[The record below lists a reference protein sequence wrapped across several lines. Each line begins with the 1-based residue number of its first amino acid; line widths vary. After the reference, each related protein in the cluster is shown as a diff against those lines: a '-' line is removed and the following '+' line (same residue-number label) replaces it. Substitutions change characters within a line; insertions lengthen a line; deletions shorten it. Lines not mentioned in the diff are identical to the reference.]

1 MAAIGRREKL
11 RIAPRATLLLFAIW
25 TLFPIYWLVSMSLK
39 QEVDVVSRRPTF
51 IFTPTFQNYFKV
63 LTDPAVLGFLKNSLI
78 VGLGTTLVGLLLGV
92 PAAYVLA
99 RFEFRGSRDLGFWV
113 LSTRFTP
120 PIAMLIPYFVIFYKA
135 GLLDTHLG
143 LIIAHLGTNLSM
155 IVWLMRGFFR
165 DLPRELQDAAQMD
178 GASRWQTFYWIML
191 PIARPGIAA
200 AAILTF
206 LFSWNEFLFSLV
218 LGGSSV
224 TTIPVGLYKFIGYQQ
239 IDWGKL
245 SAGAVIMIAPVILF
259 VLLVQRQLIRGL
271 TFGAVK

>member
-1 MAAIGRREKL
+1 
-11 RIAPRATLLLFAIW
+11 
-25 TLFPIYWLVSMSLK
+25 
-39 QEVDVVSRRPTF
+39 
-51 IFTPTFQNYFKV
+51 
-63 LTDPAVLGFLKNSLI
+63 
-78 VGLGTTLVGLLLGV
+78 
-92 PAAYVLA
+92 
-99 RFEFRGSRDLGFWV
+99 
-113 LSTRFTP
+113 
-120 PIAMLIPYFVIFYKA
+120 VIFYKA